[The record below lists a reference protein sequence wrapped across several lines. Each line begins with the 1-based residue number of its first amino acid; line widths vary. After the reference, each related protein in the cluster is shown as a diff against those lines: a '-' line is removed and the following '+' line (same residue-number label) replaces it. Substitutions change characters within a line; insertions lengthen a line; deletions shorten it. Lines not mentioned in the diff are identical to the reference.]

1 MTLRDALK
9 RPIIAP
15 VPTTRT
21 RRRIAD
27 GATTLA
33 DIIAPMAID
42 RRRASMLL
50 AGDTW
55 FTTMVVRAFPAVL
68 GLAWL
73 DDLRLALAGSGTVVH
88 QRITPVDDALARQ
101 LLARSEDTAIGTL
114 TGDARAG
121 MHLDA
126 DAQQG
131 MEAAAQL
138 RRDLVAGTDRLVRYS
153 IALTVSAATP
163 DELAD
168 RVATIRR
175 AAAQLGVILSVP
187 PFRQWE
193 GYRGALPLAFDELG
207 LVHDS
212 SARAAAMGLPVGA
225 PGIGDQPE
233 ALLCWGEHPRTGR
246 PICWDRWDATNPHA
260 LVIAESG
267 CGKTYAVSGLIAQ
280 EVALG
285 GEDVLILD
293 PKYQEYRPLITGLGG
308 AYITLSRSA
317 GCRINPL
324 ALPRLTD
331 ERIAEVAALEED
343 LLGQRIT
350 FIRALI
356 VRELRASG
364 MLVDAV
370 DVTLLEQA
378 IQQAYADH
386 GINSDP
392 RTFGQPMPTFSTIQH
407 CLERHT
413 GSEAERLAR
422 ALTLFTRGTVGDLF
436 NAPGTLDLSGSLV
449 GLDVSPLLR
458 SQDDMLARLIPVIV
472 MDCFVS
478 AALHRSPGRRSHLV
492 LDEAHAILRS
502 DAGAQTL
509 ATLFRIGRALRLKVT
524 LITQAISDLDESA
537 ATSIVLENARTKLLL
552 GLNRDSAAVARAA
565 AILGLNEAE
574 ARYLA
579 TCRLTREVGATALL
593 LADGRRTPL
602 LVPHWPPAIHRLIVG
617 ASAAHRV
624 GAS

>member
-1 MTLRDALK
+1 MTLRDALT
-9 RPIIAP
+9 RPIMVAVAP
-15 VPTTRT
+15 ERT
-21 RRRIAD
+21 RQRVIIGHTA
-27 GATTLA
+27 LP
-33 DIIAPMAID
+33 DILAPMAVD
-42 RRRASMLL
+42 RRHVSMLL

-55 FTTMVVRAFPAVL
+55 FTTLVVRRLPAVL

-73 DDLRLALAGSGTVVH
+73 DDLRLALAGSGVVVH

-101 LLARSEDTAIGTL
+101 LLARSEDAAIGTL
-114 TGDARAG
+114 TSDARAG

-138 RRDLVAGTDRLVRYS
+138 RRDLAAGIDRLVRYS
-153 IALTVSAATP
+153 TALTVSGATP
-163 DELAD
+163 GELAD

-175 AAAQLGVILSVP
+175 AAAQLGVILSIP

-193 GYRGALPLAFDELG
+193 GYRGSLPLAYDELG
-207 LVHDS
+207 LIHDS
-212 SARAAAMGLPVGA
+212 SARVAAMGLPIDA
-225 PGIGDQPE
+225 PGIGDQP
-233 ALLCWGEHPRTGR
+233 AAVLCWGEHPRTGR
-246 PICWDRWDATNPHA
+246 PICWDRWGATNPHA

-280 EVALG
+280 EIALG
-285 GEDVLILD
+285 DEDVLVLD

-308 AYITLSRSA
+308 DYITLSRTA

-324 ALPRLTD
+324 ALPQLTA
-331 ERIAEVAALEED
+331 ERIAEVMALEED

-364 MLVDAV
+364 MLIDAV
-370 DVTLLEQA
+370 DVTLLEHA
-378 IQQAYADH
+378 IQQAYTDH
-386 GINSDP
+386 GITNDP
-392 RTFGQPMPTFSTIQH
+392 ITFSQAMPTFSTVQQ
-407 CLERHT
+407 CLARHA
-413 GSEAERLAR
+413 GNEAERLAR

-436 NAPGTLDLSGSLV
+436 NAPATLNLGGSLV

-478 AALHRSPGRRSHLV
+478 AALHRPPGRRSHLV

-524 LITQAISDLDESA
+524 LITQAIGDLDETA
-537 ATSIVLENARTKLLL
+537 ATSIVLENARTKLVL

-565 AILGLNEAE
+565 AILGLNETE

-579 TCRLTREVGATALL
+579 TCRLTRDVGATALL

-602 LVPHWPPAIHRLIVG
+602 LVPQWPPTIHRLIVG
-617 ASAAHRV
+617 TPAASAMV
-624 GAS
+624 TP